1 MPGNMTHFFNQFD
14 YASLLQ
20 NAIRIAI
27 IIGVALLIWMIIRF
41 AISRAGARIVKR
53 AEERGE
59 DKEAAQRRAGTLTSL
74 IRKVIAAVYWVA
86 VALTLLS
93 QTGVDIGALIAAA
106 GILGLAFSFGAQD
119 LIKNYIAGFFIV
131 LEDQV
136 SVGDLATING
146 TSGTVEEINFRTVVL
161 RGSDG
166 SLHVFTNNDISAL
179 TNLTRG
185 WNGY

>member
-1 MPGNMTHFFNQFD
+1 MPGKMTHFFNQFD

-74 IRKVIAAVYWVA
+74 IRKVIAE
-86 VALTLLS
+86 
-93 QTGVDIGALIAAA
+93 IGRASCREQAE
-106 GILGLAFSFGAQD
+106 SW
-119 LIKNYIAGFFIV
+119 
-131 LEDQV
+131 
-136 SVGDLATING
+136 
-146 TSGTVEEINFRTVVL
+146 EEYA
-161 RGSDG
+161 D
-166 SLHVFTNNDISAL
+166 
-179 TNLTRG
+179 
-185 WNGY
+185 